1 MGGTVLT
8 CGGRPGAILLA
19 LVAVVSVT
27 VHPARSEPAS
37 ATAVV
42 GSVSPGYP
50 PVAPRFVEAAAASQ
64 LPRLVPLTAPLR
76 YGTGHALREGAV
88 LREGAGDGV
97 KSVRRDEEGRFHFG
111 KRALLSAALAASSG
125 VIAWVAKREAD
136 DSYERYLRA
145 AGSDRQQEQFDR
157 AERYDRISG
166 AAFAAMEAGI
176 LMTAYF
182 TFF

>member
-1 MGGTVLT
+1 MRGKVRTRG
-8 CGGRPGAILLA
+8 CRPAAIRLA
-19 LVAVVSVT
+19 LVALVSVA
-27 VHPARSEPAS
+27 VHPAGAEPAS
-37 ATAVV
+37 TGAVV
-42 GSVSPGYP
+42 GAVSPAYP
-50 PVAPRFVEAAAASQ
+50 PVVPGFAEAVAVPQ
-64 LPRLVPLTAPLR
+64 LPRLFPPTAPLP
-76 YGTGHALREGAV
+76 YGTGRV
-88 LREGAGDGV
+88 LREGAGDADGV
-97 KSVRRDEEGRFHFG
+97 RSVRPEEEGRFHFG
-111 KRALLSAALAASSG
+111 KGALLSAALAASSG